1 MANKKLKG
9 LVLEI
14 GGDTTKL
21 VDSLKGP
28 EKECSDLQSKLKS
41 VNQMLKFDPTNT
53 ELLAQKQRL
62 LKEQISST
70 EDKLK
75 LLKETQRQ
83 FIADGGNVDSS
94 QYIALQQEIQKT
106 ESNLK
111 RLKSEQSGVSA
122 ELEAFGKKLE
132 QTGDKIETMGKKVA
146 PVSAAVGAGLTV
158 ATKNAS
164 DFEDGMAKMSTLFDT
179 TQTSVKDLS
188 EEFIKLS
195 NETGKGAT
203 ELAEAGYQALSA
215 SVPIQNVG
223 KFVKTSAE
231 LAKVGFTDT
240 STAVDVL
247 TTAINAYGLS
257 ANDADKIANN
267 LVNTQN
273 LGKTTVNELAS
284 SMGKIIPTASSMG
297 VNLNNLC
304 TVYAEM
310 TKQGI
315 ATAEATTYANEM
327 LNEIGDSGSTVAGI
341 LQQETGE
348 SFQQLMAD
356 GNSLGDVLQI
366 LKDYADRTGTNFNE
380 LWSSTSAGKAAL
392 AITNSG
398 AEEFN
403 NTLQTM
409 ATSTDVLGE
418 GLDKLST
425 PSANAKKAMNQLKN
439 DAMELGQV
447 ILESVA
453 PIIEQLAEQIE
464 AFTNWF
470 SNLDPSIKQVIV
482 VVLAMIAALGPVL
495 IFVGKICKGIGSIIS
510 LVGTI
515 GPALSSL
522 SSFLSPIISGIGS
535 ALSGLF
541 GLIMAN
547 PVVAVIVGIVA
558 VIAVLWAKCEWFRDG
573 VTNLIN
579 QVRDLFV
586 NGWNS
591 FKQAWNDGIANLKN
605 KIDTFFQN
613 LGEGFANS
621 LNGLSTWIGNF
632 IGGIKQWGYD
642 LIQKG
647 KNAVRGFVNSIGDK
661 LGGLGD
667 EALTWGSHMIN
678 GFISGIQS
686 RIGSL
691 ISTVTSI
698 PKKIRRLLHFTRP
711 DEGPLRDYETWMPDM
726 MDGLSQG
733 IKANEYKVIDAMKN
747 VASMMD
753 VNAYSSANVTKAL
766 NSTNTTTINL
776 NVISEL
782 DGRQVAKS
790 VAKSVTRSTSS
801 RLAFQGV

>member
-21 VDSLKGP
+21 VDSLRKP

-132 QTGDKIETMGKKVA
+132 QTGDKIETIGKKVA

-195 NETGKGAT
+195 NETGIGAT
-203 ELAEAGYQALSA
+203 RLAEAGYQALSA

-240 STAVDVL
+240 CTAVDVL

-366 LKDYADRTGTNFNE
+366 LKDYAERTGTNFNE

-403 NTLQTM
+403 NTLQAM

-425 PSANAKKAMNQLKN
+425 PSAKAKKAMNQLKN

-447 ILESVA
+447 ILESIA

-470 SNLDPSIKQVIV
+470 SALDPNIKQVIV

-495 IFVGKICKGIGSIIS
+495 IFVGKICKGISSIIS

-541 GLIMAN
+541 GLIMTN

-632 IGGIKQWGYD
+632 IGGIKQWGSD

-661 LGGLGD
+661 LGGLGG

-726 MDGLSQG
+726 MDGLSRG
-733 IKANEYKVIDAMKN
+733 IRANEYKIIDAMKN

>member
-21 VDSLKGP
+21 VDSLKVP

-366 LKDYADRTGTNFNE
+366 LKDYAERTGTNFNE

-425 PSANAKKAMNQLKN
+425 PSANTSV
-439 DAMELGQV
+439 EL
-447 ILESVA
+447 A
-453 PIIEQLAEQIE
+453 
-464 AFTNWF
+464 
-470 SNLDPSIKQVIV
+470 IV
-482 VVLAMIAALGPVL
+482 
-495 IFVGKICKGIGSIIS
+495 
-510 LVGTI
+510 
-515 GPALSSL
+515 
-522 SSFLSPIISGIGS
+522 
-535 ALSGLF
+535 
-541 GLIMAN
+541 
-547 PVVAVIVGIVA
+547 
-558 VIAVLWAKCEWFRDG
+558 
-573 VTNLIN
+573 
-579 QVRDLFV
+579 
-586 NGWNS
+586 
-591 FKQAWNDGIANLKN
+591 
-605 KIDTFFQN
+605 
-613 LGEGFANS
+613 
-621 LNGLSTWIGNF
+621 
-632 IGGIKQWGYD
+632 
-642 LIQKG
+642 
-647 KNAVRGFVNSIGDK
+647 
-661 LGGLGD
+661 
-667 EALTWGSHMIN
+667 
-678 GFISGIQS
+678 
-686 RIGSL
+686 
-691 ISTVTSI
+691 
-698 PKKIRRLLHFTRP
+698 
-711 DEGPLRDYETWMPDM
+711 
-726 MDGLSQG
+726 
-733 IKANEYKVIDAMKN
+733 
-747 VASMMD
+747 
-753 VNAYSSANVTKAL
+753 
-766 NSTNTTTINL
+766 
-776 NVISEL
+776 
-782 DGRQVAKS
+782 
-790 VAKSVTRSTSS
+790 
-801 RLAFQGV
+801 

>member
-21 VDSLKGP
+21 VDSLRKP
-28 EKECSDLQSKLKS
+28 EKKCSDLQSKLKS

-158 ATKNAS
+158 ATKRAS

-366 LKDYADRTGTNFNE
+366 LKDYAERTGTNFNE

-425 PSANAKKAMNQLKN
+425 PSAKAKKAMNQLKN

-447 ILESVA
+447 ILESIA
-453 PIIEQLAEQIE
+453 PIIEQLAAQIE

-470 SNLDPSIKQVIV
+470 SALDPSIKQVIV

-495 IFVGKICKGIGSIIS
+495 IFVGKICKGISSIIS

-621 LNGLSTWIGNF
+621 LNGLATWIGNF
-632 IGGIKQWGYD
+632 IGGIKQWGSD

-647 KNAVRGFVNSIGDK
+647 KNAVRCFVNSIGDK
-661 LGGLGD
+661 LGGLGG

-686 RIGSL
+686 RISSL

-726 MDGLSQG
+726 MDGLSRG
-733 IKANEYKVIDAMKN
+733 IRANEYKVIDAMKN

>member
-28 EKECSDLQSKLKS
+28 ENECSDLQSKLKS

-132 QTGDKIETMGKKVA
+132 QTGDKIETIGKKVA

-366 LKDYADRTGTNFNE
+366 LKDYAERTGTNFNE

-425 PSANAKKAMNQLKN
+425 PSAKAKKAMNQLKN

-447 ILESVA
+447 ILESIA
-453 PIIEQLAEQIE
+453 PIIEQLAAQIE

-470 SNLDPSIKQVIV
+470 SALDPNIKQVIV

-495 IFVGKICKGIGSIIS
+495 IFVGKICKGISSIIS

-515 GPALSSL
+515 GPSLSSL
-522 SSFLSPIISGIGS
+522 NSFLSPIISGIGS

-613 LGEGFANS
+613 LGEGFENS

-632 IGGIKQWGYD
+632 IGGIKQWGSD
-642 LIQKG
+642 FIQKG

-678 GFISGIQS
+678 GFISGIKS

-698 PKKIRRLLHFTRP
+698 PKKIRKLLHFSRP

-726 MDGLSQG
+726 MDGLTQG
-733 IKANEYKVIDAMKN
+733 IKSNQYKVANAMKD

-776 NVISEL
+776 NVVSEL

>member
-21 VDSLKGP
+21 VDSLKVP

-188 EEFIKLS
+188 EEFIILS

-366 LKDYADRTGTNFNE
+366 LKDYAERTGTNFNE

-409 ATSTDVLGE
+409 ANSTDVLGE

-425 PSANAKKAMNQLKN
+425 PSAKAKKAMNQLKN

-453 PIIEQLAEQIE
+453 PIIEQLAVQIE

-470 SNLDPSIKQVIV
+470 SALDPNIKQVIV

-495 IFVGKICKGIGSIIS
+495 IFVGKICKGISSIIS

-515 GPALSSL
+515 GPSLSSL

-613 LGEGFANS
+613 LGEGFSNS

-632 IGGIKQWGYD
+632 IGGIKQWGSD

-678 GFISGIQS
+678 GFISGIKS

-726 MDGLSQG
+726 MDGLTQG
-733 IKANEYKVIDAMKN
+733 IKANQYKVANAMKD

-776 NVISEL
+776 NVVSEL

>member
-21 VDSLKGP
+21 VDSLKKP

-179 TQTSVKDLS
+179 AQTSAKYLS

-366 LKDYADRTGTNFNE
+366 LKDYAERTGTNFNE

-425 PSANAKKAMNQLKN
+425 PSAKAKKAMNQLKN

-447 ILESVA
+447 ILESIA
-453 PIIEQLAEQIE
+453 PIIEQLAAQIE

-470 SNLDPSIKQVIV
+470 SALDPSIKQVIV

-495 IFVGKICKGIGSIIS
+495 IFVGKISEGISSIIS
-510 LVGTI
+510 LVGKI
-515 GPALSSL
+515 EPKLSSL
-522 SSFLSPIISGIGS
+522 SNFLNPIISGIGS
-535 ALSGLF
+535 ALSSLF

-632 IGGIKQWGYD
+632 IGGIKQWGSD

-661 LGGLGD
+661 LGGLGG

-726 MDGLSQG
+726 MDGLSRG
-733 IKANEYKVIDAMKN
+733 IRANEYKVIDAMKN

>member
-366 LKDYADRTGTNFNE
+366 LKDYAERTGTNFNE

-425 PSANAKKAMNQLKN
+425 PSAKAKKAMNQLKN

-447 ILESVA
+447 ILESIA
-453 PIIEQLAEQIE
+453 PIIEQLAVQIE

-470 SNLDPSIKQVIV
+470 SALDPNIKQVIV

-495 IFVGKICKGIGSIIS
+495 IFVGKICKGISSIIS

-613 LGEGFANS
+613 LGEGFSNS

-632 IGGIKQWGYD
+632 IGGIKQWGSD
-642 LIQKG
+642 LVQKG

-678 GFISGIQS
+678 GFISGIKS

-776 NVISEL
+776 NVVSEL

>member
-21 VDSLKGP
+21 VDSLKKP

-53 ELLAQKQRL
+53 DLLAQKQRL

-83 FIADGGNVDSS
+83 FISEGGDVDSK

-111 RLKSEQSGVSA
+111 RLNSETTDLSA
-122 ELEAFGKKLE
+122 NMQAISIKAKDV
-132 QTGDKIETMGKKVA
+132 GDKFTSVGKE
-146 PVSAAVGAGLTV
+146 VSKASAVAVGAGVASYKAWTEVDEAMDSVAAGTGATGKQLEKLQDIAKNVYRRMPVDIKTTGNAVADVNTRLNLQGKELEKATEQFLKYAEVNGTDVSSSIESVAKAMADANIPSSELNDVLDALTS
-158 ATKNAS
+158 AS
-164 DFEDGMAKMSTLFDT
+164 
-179 TQTSVKDLS
+179 QTS
-188 EEFIKLS
+188 
-195 NETGKGAT
+195 
-203 ELAEAGYQALSA
+203 
-215 SVPIQNVG
+215 
-223 KFVKTSAE
+223 
-231 LAKVGFTDT
+231 
-240 STAVDVL
+240 
-247 TTAINAYGLS
+247 GLS
-257 ANDADKIANN
+257 VD
-267 LVNTQN
+267 T
-273 LGKTTVNELAS
+273 LAS
-284 SMGKIIPTASSMG
+284 SLSQNGVQMRALGFNTKETIALLATMEQNG
-297 VNLNNLC
+297 VNSSVVLTGMKKAMQNYSSAGKDANVELNNLF
-304 TVYAEM
+304 
-310 TKQGI
+310 QGI
-315 ATAEATTYANEM
+315 QD
-327 LNEIGDSGSTVAGI
+327 GTV
-341 LQQETGE
+341 
-348 SFQQLMAD
+348 
-356 GNSLGDVLQI
+356 
-366 LKDYADRTGTNFNE
+366 
-380 LWSSTSAGKAAL
+380 SA
-392 AITNSG
+392 S
-398 AEEFN
+398 
-403 NTLQTM
+403 
-409 ATSTDVLGE
+409 
-418 GLDKLST
+418 
-425 PSANAKKAMNQLKN
+425 
-439 DAMELGQV
+439 DAMEVFGNKAGASLYQYIQEGKLNYQDLLQIIQNSNGQ
-447 ILESVA
+447 LDASYEAMLDPMDQAKVA
-453 PIIEQLAEQIE
+453 MNNLKQVGADLFDQIQATLAPMIQALAETLQK
-464 AFTNWF
+464 FSQWF
-470 SNLDPSIKQVIV
+470 GALDPNVQQFIVIV
-482 VVLAMIAALGPVL
+482 GLVVATLGPVL
-495 IFVGKICKGIGSIIS
+495 IFIGQICTGVGKIIEIVGFLGEFLAPVFSTIGSG
-510 LVGTI
+510 LN
-515 GPALSSL
+515 ALW
-522 SSFLSPIISGIGS
+522 
-535 ALSGLF
+535 
-541 GLIMAN
+541 GLIIAN
-547 PVVAVIVGIVA
+547 PVIAIVVGIIA
-558 VIAVLWAKCEWFRDG
+558 VIALLWTKCEWFRNG

-632 IGGIKQWGYD
+632 IGGIKQWGSD
-642 LIQKG
+642 FVQKG

-698 PKKIRRLLHFTRP
+698 PKKIRKLLHFSRP

-726 MDGLSQG
+726 MDGLSRG
-733 IKANEYKVIDAMKN
+733 IRANEYKVIDAMKN

-776 NVISEL
+776 NVVSEL

>member
-21 VDSLKGP
+21 VDSLKKP

-284 SMGKIIPTASSMG
+284 YMGKIIPTASSMG

-366 LKDYADRTGTNFNE
+366 LKDYAERTGTNFNE

-403 NTLQTM
+403 NTLQIM

-425 PSANAKKAMNQLKN
+425 PSAKAKKAMNQLKN

-447 ILESVA
+447 ILESIA
-453 PIIEQLAEQIE
+453 PIIEQLAAQIE

-470 SNLDPSIKQVIV
+470 SALDPNIKQVIV
-482 VVLAMIAALGPVL
+482 VVLAMVAALGPVL
-495 IFVGKICKGIGSIIS
+495 IFVGKICGGISSIIS

-621 LNGLSTWIGNF
+621 LNGLATWIGNF
-632 IGGIKQWGYD
+632 IGGIKQWGSD

-661 LGGLGD
+661 LGGLGG

-726 MDGLSQG
+726 MDGLSRG
-733 IKANEYKVIDAMKN
+733 IRANEYKVIDAMKN

>member
-21 VDSLKGP
+21 VDSLKVP

-366 LKDYADRTGTNFNE
+366 LKDYAERTGTNFNE

-425 PSANAKKAMNQLKN
+425 PSAKAKKAMNQLKN

-495 IFVGKICKGIGSIIS
+495 IFVGKICKGISSIIS

-558 VIAVLWAKCEWFRDG
+558 VIAVLWSKCEWFRDG

-613 LGEGFANS
+613 LGEGFSNS

-632 IGGIKQWGYD
+632 IGGIKQWGSD
-642 LIQKG
+642 LVQKG

-678 GFISGIQS
+678 GFISGIKS

-776 NVISEL
+776 NVVSEL

>member
-21 VDSLKGP
+21 VDSLKKP

-75 LLKETQRQ
+75 LLKKTQRQ

-179 TQTSVKDLS
+179 TQTSAKDLS

-366 LKDYADRTGTNFNE
+366 LKDYAERTGTNFNE

-425 PSANAKKAMNQLKN
+425 PSAKAKKAMNQLKN

-447 ILESVA
+447 ILESIA
-453 PIIEQLAEQIE
+453 PIIEQLAAQIE

-470 SNLDPSIKQVIV
+470 SALDPSIKQVIV

-495 IFVGKICKGIGSIIS
+495 IFVGKISEGISSIIS
-510 LVGTI
+510 LGEKI
-515 GPALSSL
+515 GPKLSSL
-522 SSFLSPIISGIGS
+522 SNFLNPIISGISS

-632 IGGIKQWGYD
+632 IGGIKQWGSD

-661 LGGLGD
+661 LGGLGG

-726 MDGLSQG
+726 MDGLSRG
-733 IKANEYKVIDAMKN
+733 IRANEYKVIDAMKN

>member
-21 VDSLKGP
+21 VDSLKKP

-179 TQTSVKDLS
+179 TQTSAKDLS

-366 LKDYADRTGTNFNE
+366 LKDYAERTGTNFNE

-425 PSANAKKAMNQLKN
+425 PSAKAKKAMNQLKN

-447 ILESVA
+447 ILESIA
-453 PIIEQLAEQIE
+453 PIIEQLAAQIE

-470 SNLDPSIKQVIV
+470 SALDPSIKQVIV

-495 IFVGKICKGIGSIIS
+495 IFVGKISEGISSIIS
-510 LVGTI
+510 LVGKI
-515 GPALSSL
+515 EPKLSSL
-522 SSFLSPIISGIGS
+522 SNFLSPIISGISS

-621 LNGLSTWIGNF
+621 LNELSTWIGNF
-632 IGGIKQWGYD
+632 IGGIKQWGSD

-661 LGGLGD
+661 LGGLGG

-726 MDGLSQG
+726 MDGLSRG
-733 IKANEYKVIDAMKN
+733 IRANEYKVIDAMKN

>member
-21 VDSLKGP
+21 VDSLKDP

-179 TQTSVKDLS
+179 TQTSVKYLS

-366 LKDYADRTGTNFNE
+366 LKDYAERTGTNFNE

-425 PSANAKKAMNQLKN
+425 PSAKAKKAMNQLKN

-447 ILESVA
+447 ILESIA
-453 PIIEQLAEQIE
+453 PIIEQLAVQIE

-470 SNLDPSIKQVIV
+470 SALDPNIKQVIV

-495 IFVGKICKGIGSIIS
+495 IFVGKICKGISSIIS

-515 GPALSSL
+515 GPSLSSL
-522 SSFLSPIISGIGS
+522 NSFISPIISGIGS
-535 ALSGLF
+535 SLSGLF

-613 LGEGFANS
+613 LGEGFSNS

-632 IGGIKQWGYD
+632 IGGIKQWGSD
-642 LIQKG
+642 LVQKG

-678 GFISGIQS
+678 GFISGIKS

-698 PKKIRRLLHFTRP
+698 PKKIRKLLHFSRP

-726 MDGLSQG
+726 MDGLTQG
-733 IKANEYKVIDAMKN
+733 IKSNQYKVANAMKD

-776 NVISEL
+776 NVVSEL

>member
-21 VDSLKGP
+21 IDSLKKP

-366 LKDYADRTGTNFNE
+366 LKDYAERTGTNFNE

-409 ATSTDVLGE
+409 VTSTDVLGE

-425 PSANAKKAMNQLKN
+425 PSAKAKKAMNQLKN

-447 ILESVA
+447 ILESIA
-453 PIIEQLAEQIE
+453 PIIEQSAAQIE

-470 SNLDPSIKQVIV
+470 SVLDPNIKQVIV
-482 VVLAMIAALGPVL
+482 VVLAMVAALGPVL
-495 IFVGKICKGIGSIIS
+495 IFVGKICGGISSIIS
-510 LVGTI
+510 LVGKV
-515 GPALSSL
+515 GPKLSLL
-522 SSFLSPIISGIGS
+522 SKYLSPIISNIGS

-621 LNGLSTWIGNF
+621 LNGLATWIDNF
-632 IGGIKQWGYD
+632 IGGIKQWGSD

-661 LGGLGD
+661 LGGLGG

-686 RIGSL
+686 RISSL

-726 MDGLSQG
+726 MDGLSRG
-733 IKANEYKVIDAMKN
+733 IRANEYKVIDAMKN

>member
-83 FIADGGNVDSS
+83 FISEGGDVDSK

-111 RLKSEQSGVSA
+111 RLNSETTDLSA
-122 ELEAFGKKLE
+122 NMQAISIKAKDV
-132 QTGDKIETMGKKVA
+132 GDKFTSVGKE
-146 PVSAAVGAGLTV
+146 VSKASAVAVGAGVASYKAWTEVDEAMDSVAAGTGATGKQLEKLQGIAKNVYRRMPVDIKTTGNAVADVNTRLNLQGKELEKATEQFLKYAEVNGTDVSSSIESVAKAMADANIPSSELNDVLDALTS
-158 ATKNAS
+158 AS
-164 DFEDGMAKMSTLFDT
+164 
-179 TQTSVKDLS
+179 QTS
-188 EEFIKLS
+188 
-195 NETGKGAT
+195 
-203 ELAEAGYQALSA
+203 
-215 SVPIQNVG
+215 
-223 KFVKTSAE
+223 
-231 LAKVGFTDT
+231 
-240 STAVDVL
+240 
-247 TTAINAYGLS
+247 GLS
-257 ANDADKIANN
+257 VD
-267 LVNTQN
+267 T
-273 LGKTTVNELAS
+273 LAS
-284 SMGKIIPTASSMG
+284 SLSQNGVQMRALGFNTKETIALLATMEKNG
-297 VNLNNLC
+297 VNSSVVLTGMKKAMQNYSSAGKDANVELNNLF
-304 TVYAEM
+304 
-310 TKQGI
+310 QGI
-315 ATAEATTYANEM
+315 QDGTVSASDAMEVFGNKAGASLYQYIQEGK
-327 LNEIGDSGSTVAGI
+327 LNYQD
-341 LQQETGE
+341 L
-348 SFQQLMAD
+348 
-356 GNSLGDVLQI
+356 LQI
-366 LKDYADRTGTNFNE
+366 IQNSNGQLDASYEAMLDPMDKAKVAMNNLKD
-380 LWSSTSAGKAAL
+380 
-392 AITNSG
+392 SG
-398 AEEFN
+398 AELFDQWQQAMIPVLEALVDQ
-403 NTLQTM
+403 LQ
-409 ATSTDVLGE
+409 
-418 GLDKLST
+418 
-425 PSANAKKAMNQLKN
+425 
-439 DAMELGQV
+439 
-447 ILESVA
+447 
-453 PIIEQLAEQIE
+453 
-464 AFTNWF
+464 AFSEWF
-470 SNLDPSIKQVIV
+470 ENLDPNVKQFIA
-482 VVLAMIAALGPVL
+482 VLGTFIAALGPVL
-495 IFVGKICKGIGSIIS
+495 IFIGKICSGISAIISAVSGLASFLGPVFSSIGEGIG
-510 LVGTI
+510 
-515 GPALSSL
+515 AL
-522 SSFLSPIISGIGS
+522 G
-535 ALSGLF
+535 AL
-541 GLIMAN
+541 IAAN
-547 PVVAVIVGIVA
+547 PVVAIIVGI
-558 VIAVLWAKCEWFRDG
+558 IAIIVLLFAKCEWFRNG
-573 VTNLIN
+573 VIN
-579 QVRDLFV
+579 IIKELRDIFV

-632 IGGIKQWGYD
+632 IGGIKQWGSD

-678 GFISGIQS
+678 GFISGIKS

-698 PKKIRRLLHFTRP
+698 PKKIRKLLHFSRP

-726 MDGLSQG
+726 MDGLTQG
-733 IKANEYKVIDAMKN
+733 IKSNQYKVANAMKD

-753 VNAYSSANVTKAL
+753 VNAYSNANVTKAL

-776 NVISEL
+776 NVVSEL

>member
-21 VDSLKGP
+21 IDSLKKP

-366 LKDYADRTGTNFNE
+366 LKDYAERTGTNFNE

-425 PSANAKKAMNQLKN
+425 PSAKAKKAMNQLKN

-447 ILESVA
+447 ILESIA
-453 PIIEQLAEQIE
+453 PIIEQSAAQIE

-470 SNLDPSIKQVIV
+470 SVLDPNIKQVIV
-482 VVLAMIAALGPVL
+482 VVLAMVAALGPVL
-495 IFVGKICKGIGSIIS
+495 IFVGKICGGISSIIS
-510 LVGTI
+510 LVGKV
-515 GPALSSL
+515 GPKLSLL
-522 SSFLSPIISGIGS
+522 SKYLSPIISNIGS

-621 LNGLSTWIGNF
+621 LNGLATWIDNF
-632 IGGIKQWGYD
+632 IGGIKQWGSD

-661 LGGLGD
+661 LGGLGG

-686 RIGSL
+686 RISSL

-726 MDGLSQG
+726 IDGLSRG
-733 IKANEYKVIDAMKN
+733 IRANEYKVIDAMKN

>member
-21 VDSLKGP
+21 VDSLKKP

-179 TQTSVKDLS
+179 TQTSAKDLS

-315 ATAEATTYANEM
+315 ATAEATTYVNEM

-366 LKDYADRTGTNFNE
+366 LKDYAERTGTNFNE

-425 PSANAKKAMNQLKN
+425 PSAKAKKAMNQLKN

-447 ILESVA
+447 ILESIA
-453 PIIEQLAEQIE
+453 PIIEQLAAQIE

-470 SNLDPSIKQVIV
+470 SALDPSIKQVIV

-495 IFVGKICKGIGSIIS
+495 IFVGKICKGISSIIS

-522 SSFLSPIISGIGS
+522 SSFLSPIISGISS

-621 LNGLSTWIGNF
+621 LNELSTWIGNF
-632 IGGIKQWGYD
+632 IGGIKQWGSD

-661 LGGLGD
+661 LGGLGG

-726 MDGLSQG
+726 MDGLSRG
-733 IKANEYKVIDAMKN
+733 IRANEYKVIDAMKN

>member
-21 VDSLKGP
+21 VDSLRKP

-284 SMGKIIPTASSMG
+284 YMGKIIPTASSMG

-366 LKDYADRTGTNFNE
+366 LKDYAERTGTNFNE

-403 NTLQTM
+403 NTLQIM

-425 PSANAKKAMNQLKN
+425 PSAKAKKAMNQLKN

-447 ILESVA
+447 ILESIA
-453 PIIEQLAEQIE
+453 PIIEQLAAQIE

-470 SNLDPSIKQVIV
+470 SALDPNIKQVIV
-482 VVLAMIAALGPVL
+482 VVLAMVAALGPVL
-495 IFVGKICKGIGSIIS
+495 IFVGKICGGISSIIS

-621 LNGLSTWIGNF
+621 LNGLATWIGNF
-632 IGGIKQWGYD
+632 IGGIKQWGSD

-661 LGGLGD
+661 LGGLGG

-726 MDGLSQG
+726 MDGLSRG
-733 IKANEYKVIDAMKN
+733 IRANEYKVIDAMKN

>member
-21 VDSLKGP
+21 VDSLRKT

-366 LKDYADRTGTNFNE
+366 LKDYAERTGTNFNE

-425 PSANAKKAMNQLKN
+425 PSAKAKKAINQLKN

-447 ILESVA
+447 ILESIA
-453 PIIEQLAEQIE
+453 PIIEQLAAQIE
-464 AFTNWF
+464 SFTNWF
-470 SNLDPSIKQVIV
+470 SALDPSIKQVIV

-495 IFVGKICKGIGSIIS
+495 IFVGKICKGISSIIS

-515 GPALSSL
+515 GPELSSL

-632 IGGIKQWGYD
+632 IGGIKQWGSD

-661 LGGLGD
+661 LGGLGG

-711 DEGPLRDYETWMPDM
+711 DEGPLHDYETWMPDM
-726 MDGLSQG
+726 MDGLSRG
-733 IKANEYKVIDAMKN
+733 IRANEYKVIDAMKN

-776 NVISEL
+776 NVVSEL

>member
-231 LAKVGFTDT
+231 LSKVGFTDT

-366 LKDYADRTGTNFNE
+366 LKDYAERTGTNFNE

-425 PSANAKKAMNQLKN
+425 PSAKAKKAMNQLKN

-464 AFTNWF
+464 VFTNWF

-482 VVLAMIAALGPVL
+482 VVLAMIAALGPAL
-495 IFVGKICKGIGSIIS
+495 IFVGKICKGISSIIS

-558 VIAVLWAKCEWFRDG
+558 VIALLWAKCEWFRDG

-613 LGEGFANS
+613 LGEGFSNS

-632 IGGIKQWGYD
+632 IGGIKQWGSD

-647 KNAVRGFVNSIGDK
+647 KNAVRGFVNSISDK

-678 GFISGIQS
+678 GFISGIKS

-698 PKKIRRLLHFTRP
+698 PKKIRKLLHFSRP

-726 MDGLSQG
+726 MDGLAQG
-733 IKANEYKVIDAMKN
+733 IKANQYKVANAMKD

-776 NVISEL
+776 NVVSEL

>member
-21 VDSLKGP
+21 VDSLKNP

-366 LKDYADRTGTNFNE
+366 LKDYAERTGTNFNE

-425 PSANAKKAMNQLKN
+425 PSAKAKKAMNQLKN

-464 AFTNWF
+464 VFTNWF

-482 VVLAMIAALGPVL
+482 VVLAMIAALGPAL
-495 IFVGKICKGIGSIIS
+495 IFVGKICKGISSIIS

-632 IGGIKQWGYD
+632 IGGIKQWGSD

-678 GFISGIQS
+678 GFISGIKS

-698 PKKIRRLLHFTRP
+698 PKKIRKLLHFSRP

-726 MDGLSQG
+726 MDGLAQG
-733 IKANEYKVIDAMKN
+733 IKSNQYKVADAMKD

-776 NVISEL
+776 NVVSEL

-801 RLAFQGV
+801 RLAFQGG

>member
-366 LKDYADRTGTNFNE
+366 LKDYAERTGTNFNE

-425 PSANAKKAMNQLKN
+425 PSAKAKKAMNQLKN

-447 ILESVA
+447 ILESIA

-482 VVLAMIAALGPVL
+482 VVLAMIASLGPVL
-495 IFVGKICKGIGSIIS
+495 IFVGKICKGISSIIS

-632 IGGIKQWGYD
+632 IGGIKQWGSD

-678 GFISGIQS
+678 GFISGIKS

-698 PKKIRRLLHFTRP
+698 PKKIRKLLHFSRP

-726 MDGLSQG
+726 MDGLAQG
-733 IKANEYKVIDAMKN
+733 IKSNQYKVADAMKD

-766 NSTNTTTINL
+766 NSTNTTIINL
-776 NVISEL
+776 NVVSEL

>member
-21 VDSLKGP
+21 VDSLKVP

-83 FIADGGNVDSS
+83 FILDGGNVDSS

-366 LKDYADRTGTNFNE
+366 LKDYAERTGTNFNE

-425 PSANAKKAMNQLKN
+425 PSAKAKKAMNQLKN

-447 ILESVA
+447 ILESIA

-495 IFVGKICKGIGSIIS
+495 IFVGKICKGISSIIS

-515 GPALSSL
+515 GPSLSSL
-522 SSFLSPIISGIGS
+522 NSFLSPIISGIGS

-613 LGEGFANS
+613 LGEGFSNS

-632 IGGIKQWGYD
+632 IGGIKQWGSD
-642 LIQKG
+642 LVQKG

-678 GFISGIQS
+678 GFISGIKS

-776 NVISEL
+776 NVVSEL

>member
-21 VDSLKGP
+21 VDSLKKL

-179 TQTSVKDLS
+179 TQTSAKDLS

-366 LKDYADRTGTNFNE
+366 LKDYAERTGTNFNE

-425 PSANAKKAMNQLKN
+425 PSAKAKKAMNQLKN

-447 ILESVA
+447 ILESIA
-453 PIIEQLAEQIE
+453 PIIEQLAAQIE

-470 SNLDPSIKQVIV
+470 SALDPSIKQVIV

-495 IFVGKICKGIGSIIS
+495 IFVGKICKGISSIIS

-522 SSFLSPIISGIGS
+522 SSFLSPIISGISS

-632 IGGIKQWGYD
+632 IGGIKQWGSD

-661 LGGLGD
+661 LGGLGG

-726 MDGLSQG
+726 MDGLSRG
-733 IKANEYKVIDAMKN
+733 IRANEYKVIDAMKN

>member
-21 VDSLKGP
+21 VDSLKKP

-366 LKDYADRTGTNFNE
+366 LKDYAERTGTNFNE

-425 PSANAKKAMNQLKN
+425 PSAKAKKAMNQLKN

-447 ILESVA
+447 ILESIA
-453 PIIEQLAEQIE
+453 PIIEQSAAQIE

-470 SNLDPSIKQVIV
+470 SVLDPNIKQVIV
-482 VVLAMIAALGPVL
+482 VVLAMVAALGPVL
-495 IFVGKICKGIGSIIS
+495 IFVGKICGGISSIIS
-510 LVGTI
+510 LVGKV
-515 GPALSSL
+515 GPKLSLL
-522 SSFLSPIISGIGS
+522 SKYLSPIISNIGS

-621 LNGLSTWIGNF
+621 LNGLATWIDNF
-632 IGGIKQWGYD
+632 IGGIKQWGSD

-661 LGGLGD
+661 LGGLGG

-678 GFISGIQS
+678 GFINGIQS
-686 RIGSL
+686 RISSL

-726 MDGLSQG
+726 MDGLSRG
-733 IKANEYKVIDAMKN
+733 IRANEYKVIDAMKN

>member
-21 VDSLKGP
+21 IDSLKKP

-366 LKDYADRTGTNFNE
+366 LKDYAERTGTNFNE

-425 PSANAKKAMNQLKN
+425 PSAKAKKAMNQLKN

-447 ILESVA
+447 ILESIA
-453 PIIEQLAEQIE
+453 PIIEQSAAQIE

-470 SNLDPSIKQVIV
+470 SVLDPNIKQVIV
-482 VVLAMIAALGPVL
+482 VVLAMVAALGPVL
-495 IFVGKICKGIGSIIS
+495 IFVGKICGGISSIIS
-510 LVGTI
+510 LVGKV
-515 GPALSSL
+515 GPKLSLL
-522 SSFLSPIISGIGS
+522 SKYLSPIISNIGS

-621 LNGLSTWIGNF
+621 LNGLATWIDNF
-632 IGGIKQWGYD
+632 IGGIKQWGSD

-661 LGGLGD
+661 LGGLGG

-686 RIGSL
+686 RISSL

-726 MDGLSQG
+726 MDGLSRG
-733 IKANEYKVIDAMKN
+733 IRANEYKVIDAMKN

>member
-53 ELLAQKQRL
+53 ELLTQKQRL

-146 PVSAAVGAGLTV
+146 PVSAAVGTGLTV

-366 LKDYADRTGTNFNE
+366 LKDYAERTGTNFNE

-425 PSANAKKAMNQLKN
+425 PSAKAKKAMNQLKN

-447 ILESVA
+447 ILESIA
-453 PIIEQLAEQIE
+453 PIIEQLAVQIE

-470 SNLDPSIKQVIV
+470 SALDPNIKQVIV

-495 IFVGKICKGIGSIIS
+495 IFVGKICKGISSIIS

-515 GPALSSL
+515 GPSLSSL
-522 SSFLSPIISGIGS
+522 NSFLSPIISGIGS

-613 LGEGFANS
+613 LGEGFSNS

-632 IGGIKQWGYD
+632 IGGIKQWGSD
-642 LIQKG
+642 LVQKG

-678 GFISGIQS
+678 GFISGIKS

>member
-21 VDSLKGP
+21 VDSLKKP

-41 VNQMLKFDPTNT
+41 VNQMLKFDPTTT

-179 TQTSVKDLS
+179 TQISVKDLS

-366 LKDYADRTGTNFNE
+366 LKDYAERTGTNFNE

-425 PSANAKKAMNQLKN
+425 PSAKAKKAMNQLKN

-447 ILESVA
+447 ILESIA
-453 PIIEQLAEQIE
+453 PIIEQLAAKIE

-470 SNLDPSIKQVIV
+470 SALDPSIKQVIV

-495 IFVGKICKGIGSIIS
+495 IFVGKICKGISSIIS

-632 IGGIKQWGYD
+632 IGGIKQWGSD

-661 LGGLGD
+661 LGGLGG

-726 MDGLSQG
+726 MDGLSRG
-733 IKANEYKVIDAMKN
+733 IRANEYKVIDAMKN

>member
-21 VDSLKGP
+21 VDSLKKP

-179 TQTSVKDLS
+179 TQTSAKDLS

-257 ANDADKIANN
+257 ASDADKIANN

-366 LKDYADRTGTNFNE
+366 LKDYAERTGTNFNE

-425 PSANAKKAMNQLKN
+425 PSAKAKKAMNQLKN

-447 ILESVA
+447 ILESIA
-453 PIIEQLAEQIE
+453 PIIEQLAAQIE

-470 SNLDPSIKQVIV
+470 SALDPSIKQVIV

-495 IFVGKICKGIGSIIS
+495 IFVGKICKGISSIIS

-522 SSFLSPIISGIGS
+522 SSFLSPIISGISS

-632 IGGIKQWGYD
+632 IGGIKQWGSD

-661 LGGLGD
+661 LGGLGG

-726 MDGLSQG
+726 MDGLSRG
-733 IKANEYKVIDAMKN
+733 IRANEYKVIDAMKN

>member
-356 GNSLGDVLQI
+356 GNSLGDVLKI
-366 LKDYADRTGTNFNE
+366 LKDYAERTGTNFNE

-425 PSANAKKAMNQLKN
+425 PSAKAKKAMNQLKN

-495 IFVGKICKGIGSIIS
+495 IFVGKICKGISSIIS

-547 PVVAVIVGIVA
+547 PIVAVIVGIVA

-613 LGEGFANS
+613 LGEGFSNS

-632 IGGIKQWGYD
+632 IGGIKQWGSD
-642 LIQKG
+642 LVQKG

-678 GFISGIQS
+678 GFISGIKS

-776 NVISEL
+776 NVVSEL

>member
-231 LAKVGFTDT
+231 LSKVGFTDT

-366 LKDYADRTGTNFNE
+366 LKDYAERTGTNFNE

-425 PSANAKKAMNQLKN
+425 PSAKAKKAMNQLKN

-464 AFTNWF
+464 VFTNWF

-482 VVLAMIAALGPVL
+482 VVLAMIAALGPAL
-495 IFVGKICKGIGSIIS
+495 IFVGKICKGISSIIS

-613 LGEGFANS
+613 LGEGFSNS

-632 IGGIKQWGYD
+632 IGGIKQWGSD
-642 LIQKG
+642 LVQKG

-698 PKKIRRLLHFTRP
+698 PKKIRKLLHFSRP

-726 MDGLSQG
+726 MDGLAQG
-733 IKANEYKVIDAMKN
+733 IKANQYKVANAMKD

-776 NVISEL
+776 NVVSEL

>member
-21 VDSLKGP
+21 IDSLKKP

-366 LKDYADRTGTNFNE
+366 LKDYAERTGTNFSE

-425 PSANAKKAMNQLKN
+425 PSAKAKKAMNQLKN

-447 ILESVA
+447 ILESIA
-453 PIIEQLAEQIE
+453 PIIEQLAAQIE

-470 SNLDPSIKQVIV
+470 SALDPSIKQVIV

-495 IFVGKICKGIGSIIS
+495 IFVGKICKGISSIIS

-621 LNGLSTWIGNF
+621 LNGLATWIDNF
-632 IGGIKQWGYD
+632 IGGIKQWGSD

-661 LGGLGD
+661 LGGLGG

-686 RIGSL
+686 RISSL

-726 MDGLSQG
+726 MDGLSRG
-733 IKANEYKVIDAMKN
+733 IRANEYKVIDAMKN

>member
-21 VDSLKGP
+21 VDSLKKP

-366 LKDYADRTGTNFNE
+366 LKDYAERTGTNFNE

-425 PSANAKKAMNQLKN
+425 PSAKAKKAMNQLKN

-447 ILESVA
+447 ILESIA
-453 PIIEQLAEQIE
+453 PIIEQLAAQIE
-464 AFTNWF
+464 VFTNWF
-470 SNLDPSIKQVIV
+470 SALDPSIKQVIV

-495 IFVGKICKGIGSIIS
+495 IFVGKICKGISSIIS

-621 LNGLSTWIGNF
+621 LNGLATWIGNF
-632 IGGIKQWGYD
+632 IGGIKQWGSD

-661 LGGLGD
+661 LGGLGG

-678 GFISGIQS
+678 GFINGIQS
-686 RIGSL
+686 RISSL

-726 MDGLSQG
+726 MDGLSRG
-733 IKANEYKVIDAMKN
+733 IRANEYKVIDAMKN